1 MSNHKRKVKVSQEE
15 VVLRR
20 LSRQTQLSTR
30 LKNFITY
37 SVTYPIQDYI
47 SYNNIFN
54 DHYTFLSFLSKIE
67 EPTNYEVVKLTQ
79 ISAKQWKNNFEL

>member
-1 MSNHKRKVKVSQEE
+1 VSQEE

-20 LSRQTQLSTR
+20 SSRQTQLLTR
-30 LKNFITY
+30 LKNFITN

-54 DHYTFLSFLSKIE
+54 DHYTFLCFLSKIE

-79 ISAKQWKNNFEL
+79 ISAKQWKNNFML